1 MTALSI
7 AAVIFILYF
16 WTLANDEVFLKEAYS
31 ALENE
36 QFTFGSIYRF
46 GGQDALDEAVAIK
59 VSVMKNRSLI
69 GLFDAD
75 YTPLAGNVSKW
86 PDLKQQRDIF
96 QVSEKLNQL
105 VIDEYSENYNPRSR
119 QFLVS
124 IRQFNDDRILFLARD
139 VQHVYSAQW
148 MGSYF
153 SWVFVSFL
161 LTIVVLSYFVAWYV
175 VNRINRM
182 ALTADHIMK
191 TGNLKRRL
199 HIDSH
204 WDDLSRLAI
213 VFNRMLAKI
222 EESFTNIK
230 SVTDNIAHDL
240 RTPLSRLR
248 TTLEKIPEA
257 ELRKRSLQETDNLLS
272 MFNGLLRIGDIETQ
286 RQRRAFMRIEL
297 DVIVDDVVSLYQPV
311 ADQKNMKIELDIAP
325 VSIIGDRD
333 LIFQAIANIIDNCIK
348 YSGFNSTV
356 TVEVREYKRC
366 VAISVNDS
374 GPGVSCEQFVHLD
387 RRFYR
392 AEQSRSSAGNGLGLS
407 LVRAVAKLHDGN
419 LWFID
424 NPRMQKSGLGVTIT
438 LPKIDTLAR

>member
-16 WTLANDEVFLKEAYS
+16 WTLANDKVFLKEAYN

-46 GGQDALDEAVAIK
+46 GGQEALDEAVAIK
-59 VSVMKNRSLI
+59 VSVMKNRTLI
-69 GLFDAD
+69 GLFDGNRN
-75 YTPLAGNVSKW
+75 PIEGNVTHW
-86 PDLKQQRDIF
+86 PDVKEQRNIF
-96 QVSEKLNQL
+96 QVSARLNKL
-105 VIDEYSENYNPRSR
+105 VAEEYSENFHPRSKH
-119 QFLVS
+119 FLVS
-124 IRQFNDDRILFLARD
+124 IRHFNDNRILFLARD
-139 VQHVYSAQW
+139 VQHIYSAQW

-153 SWVFVSFL
+153 SWVFIFFL
-161 LTIVVLSYFVAWYV
+161 LAIVVLSYFVAWYV

-182 ALTADHIMK
+182 AYTADNIMK

-199 HIDSH
+199 HVDSH

-248 TTLEKIPEA
+248 TTLEKIADPD
-257 ELRKRSLQETDNLLS
+257 LRKKSLQEADNLLA
-272 MFNGLLRIGDIETQ
+272 MFNGLLRIGDIETKH
-286 RQRRAFMRIEL
+286 QRRAFKRVHL
-297 DVIVDDVVSLYQPV
+297 DVIIDDVVSLYQPV
-311 ADQKNMKIELDIAP
+311 ADQKKMKIEMEIDP
-325 VSIIGDRD
+325 VIIIGDRD
-333 LIFQAIANIIDNCIK
+333 LIFQAIANIVDNCIK
-348 YSGFNSTV
+348 YAGFSSTISILLK
-356 TVEVREYKRC
+356 EYKHC

-374 GPGVSCEQFVHLD
+374 GPGVSSDQFVHLE

-392 AEQSRSSAGNGLGLS
+392 AEESRSSAGNGLGLS
-407 LVRAVAKLHDGN
+407 LVRAVALLHDGN

-424 NPRMQKSGLGVTIT
+424 NPEMGKSGLGVTIT
-438 LPKIDTLAR
+438 LPRTKANKL

>member
-1 MTALSI
+1 MTALSV

-16 WTLANDEVFLKEAYS
+16 WTLANDEVFVKEAYA

-46 GGQDALDEAVAIK
+46 GGQDALEQAVSIK
-59 VSVMKNRSLI
+59 VNVMKNRTLI
-69 GLFDAD
+69 GLFDKNLQ
-75 YTPLAGNVSKW
+75 PLAGNLSKW
-86 PDLKQQRDIF
+86 PEVKQQRSIF
-96 QVSEKLNQL
+96 QVSKRLNQL
-105 VIDEYSENYNPRSR
+105 ISENYAEKFNPRSKH
-119 QFLVS
+119 FLVT
-124 IRQFNDDRILFLARD
+124 IRKFNKDRILFLARD
-139 VQHVYSAQW
+139 VQHLYSAQW

-153 SWVFVSFL
+153 SWVFIGFL
-161 LTIVVLSYFVAWYV
+161 LAIVVLSYFVAWYV

-182 ALTADHIMK
+182 ALTADNIMK

-199 HIDSH
+199 HVDSH

-213 VFNRMLAKI
+213 VFNRMLTKI
-222 EESFTNIK
+222 DESFTNIK

-248 TTLEKIPEA
+248 TTLEKIPEPD
-257 ELRKRSLQETDNLLS
+257 LRKKSLQETDSLLA

-286 RQRRAFMRIEL
+286 HQRRAFKRVQL
-297 DVIVDDVVSLYQPV
+297 DVIVNDVLSLYQPI
-311 ADQKNMKIELDIAP
+311 AEQKKMNIEVDVDP
-325 VSIIGDRD
+325 VVIIGDRD

-348 YSGFNSTV
+348 YAGANSTISV
-356 TVEVREYKRC
+356 VVKEYKRC
-366 VAISVNDS
+366 VGISVNDS
-374 GPGVSCEQFVHLD
+374 GPGVSSDQFVHLE

-392 AEQSRSSAGNGLGLS
+392 AEESRTSSGNGLGLS

-424 NPRMQKSGLGVTIT
+424 NPKMQKTGLGVTIT
-438 LPKIDTLAR
+438 LPKISTKNH